1 MDLARA
7 GQMARFD
14 HERLDVY
21 QVSVRTVAL
30 VYAGLDRTP
39 RGFADLAAQTKRAAF
54 SVPLN
59 IAEAAGEFSK
69 PEKRR
74 IFRIARRSATECAAA
89 LDLLQAVGA
98 IQEKELESI
107 RVALDRVVAMLTA
120 LTRPR
125 PTPHAQTSPDPPP
138 NEEAQR

>member
-30 VYAGLDRTP
+30 VYARLDRTP

-69 PEKRR
+69 PESAASSASPAAPRPNAPLR
-74 IFRIARRSATECAAA
+74 SICFRPSGRSRRRSWRAS
-89 LDLLQAVGA
+89 V
-98 IQEKELESI
+98 SPS
-107 RVALDRVVAMLTA
+107 TA
-120 LTRPR
+120 S
-125 PTPHAQTSPDPPP
+125 SPCSPP
-138 NEEAQR
+138 

>member
-1 MDLARA
+1 MT
-7 GQMARFD
+7 RFD

-21 QVSVRTVAL
+21 QVSVRMVAL
-30 VYAGLDRTP
+30 VYARLDRVP
-39 RGFADLAAQTKRAAF
+39 RGFADLAAQTRRAAF

-59 IAEAAGEFSK
+59 IAEAAGEFSP

-89 LDLLQAVGA
+89 LDLLQALGA
-98 IQEKELESI
+98 IQEKELESL

-120 LTRPR
+120 LTRPPR
-125 PTPHAQTSPDPPP
+125 PAVQAGTTPDPPRH
-138 NEEAQR
+138 E